1 MDEEQQNENCL
12 KRKARVVAGEE
23 LEAMMVSSELTGR
36 EEFQEAIAG
45 YVRLMQANDKP
56 VFINTKFIVYVE
68 PTKIARYHYTEGSLI
83 TLSVSGSAGL
93 QTIKVIEPCE
103 VVMKAIEQSSKS
115 NGQDGKH
122 LQSDTL

>member
-1 MDEEQQNENCL
+1 MDNEQ
-12 KRKARVVAGEE
+12 KRNDKRRLNPDEWR
-23 LEAMMVSSELTGR
+23 EAAIKCELTGR
-36 EEFQEAIAG
+36 EKCQETIAG
-45 YVRLMQANDKP
+45 YIRLMQANDKP

-103 VVMKAIEQSSKS
+103 VVMKAIEKS
-115 NGQDGKH
+115 VKD
-122 LQSDTL
+122 

>member
-1 MDEEQQNENCL
+1 MDEEQQNGNLL
-12 KRKARVVAGEE
+12 KRKVRVIAGEE

-45 YVRLMQANDKP
+45 YIKLIQSNDKP
-56 VFINTKFIVYVE
+56 IFINTRFIVYVE

-83 TLSVSGSAGL
+83 TLSVSGSEGL

-103 VVMKAIEQSSKS
+103 VVMKAIEKS
-115 NGQDGKH
+115 VKD
-122 LQSDTL
+122 

>member
-83 TLSVSGSAGL
+83 TLSVSGPAGL

>member
-1 MDEEQQNENCL
+1 MDDEHKRNGGRRFDPDEW
-12 KRKARVVAGEE
+12 RKAIIREE
-23 LEAMMVSSELTGR
+23 LSGR

-45 YVRLMQANDKP
+45 YIRLMQANDKP
-56 VFINTKFIVYVE
+56 IFINTKFVLYVE

-103 VVMKAIEQSSKS
+103 VVMKAIEQSRK
-115 NGQDGKH
+115 D
-122 LQSDTL
+122 

>member
-1 MDEEQQNENCL
+1 MDEEQQNENHL
-12 KRKARVVAGEE
+12 KRKVRVNAGEE

-45 YVRLMQANDKP
+45 YIRLMQANDKP

-68 PTKIARYHYTEGSLI
+68 PAKIARYHHTQGSLI
-83 TLSVSGSAGL
+83 TLSVNGSEVL

-103 VVMKAIEQSSKS
+103 VVMKAIEQSVK
-115 NGQDGKH
+115 D
-122 LQSDTL
+122 

>member
-1 MDEEQQNENCL
+1 MDEEQQNENHL
-12 KRKARVVAGEE
+12 KRKARVIAGEE

-45 YVRLMQANDKP
+45 YIRLMQANDKP

-83 TLSVSGSAGL
+83 TLSVSGSEGL